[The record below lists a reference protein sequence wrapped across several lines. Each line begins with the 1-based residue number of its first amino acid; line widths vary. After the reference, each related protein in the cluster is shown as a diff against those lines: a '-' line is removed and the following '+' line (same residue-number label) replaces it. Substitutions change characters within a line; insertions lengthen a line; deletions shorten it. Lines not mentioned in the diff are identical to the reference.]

1 MYYLTLSFQCQL
13 PCLLLLILLL
23 ISLKSTEQP
32 APLQFG
38 KTTIYPGF
46 LAAYLCSASL
56 LLFFFFFV
64 VSHGSFWQLRLG

>member
-1 MYYLTLSFQCQL
+1 VLSS
-13 PCLLLLILLL
+13 LL
-23 ISLKSTEQP
+23 ISLKLTEHP

-38 KTTIYPGF
+38 KTIIYPGF
-46 LAAYLCSASL
+46 LAVYLCSASL